1 MYISAT
7 FFTNAF
13 ATQNILKSK
22 KYIGTPKTNDDV
34 IAYDEYESSDDG
46 SENALAKPAQAAV
59 TKSTD
64 VKRRRAMMQQM
75 IHNQNQRND
84 YSEQPIPIQID
95 KNEHEKLSES
105 EADDNETKSL
115 KKKEVKRV
123 YVKKKNR
130 KKKRNPKKIKTFKLT
145 QDKLDEHNMKRLS
158 VKGRAKVRK
167 EHDYQDDS
175 DTESESLSGPISAL
189 SGGVVRKDDRE
200 GDSDESE
207 SSSSP
212 SQNESDGYKS
222 YTYTDVQKELEPESV
237 GMNKANDDKAKAATK
252 AQKSGCC
259 VVL

>member
-7 FFTNAF
+7 LFTNAF

-84 YSEQPIPIQID
+84 YSEQPTPIQID

-105 EADDNETKSL
+105 EADDNETKGL

-123 YVKKKNR
+123 YVKKKKR
-130 KKKRNPKKIKTFKLT
+130 KKKRKPKKIKTFKLT
-145 QDKLDEHNMKRLS
+145 QDKLDEHNMNRLS
-158 VKGRAKVRK
+158 VKK
-167 EHDYQDDS
+167 HDYQDDS
-175 DTESESLSGPISAL
+175 DTVSESLSGPISAL
-189 SGGVVRKDDRE
+189 SGVVVRKDDRE

-207 SSSSP
+207 SSSSL

-222 YTYTDVQKELEPESV
+222 YTYTDVQKEPEPESI
-237 GMNKANDDKAKAATK
+237 GMNKANDDKAKPASK